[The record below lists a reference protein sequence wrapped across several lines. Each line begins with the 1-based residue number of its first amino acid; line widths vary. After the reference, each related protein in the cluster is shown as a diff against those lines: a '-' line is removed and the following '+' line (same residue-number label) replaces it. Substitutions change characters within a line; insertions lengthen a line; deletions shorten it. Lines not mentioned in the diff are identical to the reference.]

1 MGVLRVKVNDQ
12 WIDIASSGSVGGDFL
27 PLTGGTLTGPLNTNG
42 SGGTNS
48 AINLKS
54 NNVTVGSMFAY
65 GTGASAA
72 FVLQA
77 PASNSTMSLQSN
89 QYLDLAVA
97 GNTILQCGT
106 QRARVIGHTQED
118 VLRISSDVAGGNQPY
133 IAFYS
138 TPTETLRVGYV
149 GRWNSEMRLVSD
161 TEDTYIGSGSG
172 KVIRFGNTPGTGEFV
187 RFKDP
192 YVLGG
197 LTTETNPNV
206 GGTIWRTAQYFRMT
220 NELLN
225 TPCFI
230 ANKAAGGNANGADLM
245 HFRRADTTVGAITS
259 PAANTTNYGTTSD
272 YRLKN
277 VLGPIT
283 GALERLLDLNPVRY
297 TWRADTS
304 GQRMD
309 GFVAHE
315 VAEIVPEAVVGE
327 MDAVATEQDV
337 EELRASSVGAIM
349 PQQLDASKLMPLV
362 VAAVRELAFRV
373 YELEGL

>member
-27 PLTGGTLTGPLNTNG
+27 PLTGGTLTGPLNVNDTT
-42 SGGTNS
+42 GGGANS
-48 AINLKS
+48 PINLKS
-54 NNVTVGSMFAY
+54 NGVTVGTMMAF

-77 PASNSTMSLQSN
+77 PANNSTLSLQSN
-89 QYLDLAVA
+89 QYIDLAVA

-118 VLRISSDVAGGNQPY
+118 VLRISSDVSGPNQPY
-133 IAFYS
+133 IAFFS
-138 TPTETLRVGYV
+138 TPQETLRVGHV
-149 GRWNSEMRLVSD
+149 GRWNGEMRLYSD
-161 TEDTYIGSGSG
+161 IENVYVASAAGQVVRIG
-172 KVIRFGNTPGTGEFV
+172 NPTEFV

-230 ANKAAGGNANGADLM
+230 ANKAGGGNANGADLM
-245 HFRRADTTVGAITS
+245 HFRRGDSTVGAITS

-272 YRLKN
+272 YRVKN

-283 GALERLLDLNPVRY
+283 GALERLLDLNPIRY
-297 TWRADTS
+297 TWLNDS
-304 GQRMD
+304 HGQRMD
-309 GFVAHE
+309 GFIAHE

-337 EELRASSVGAIM
+337 EELRAPSVGAIM